1 MEGRT
6 DPLKGP
12 TNHES
17 ASEAEENVGHAAEFV
32 VFCVPATDPTSQCL
46 MDGLR
51 RGNLAG
57 KPPQTVVLS
66 QDNPEQARFEV

>member
-1 MEGRT
+1 MEGRA

-32 VFCVPATDPTSQCL
+32 TKRHASHVACQ
-46 MDGLR
+46 
-51 RGNLAG
+51 
-57 KPPQTVVLS
+57 
-66 QDNPEQARFEV
+66 